1 MTYYDGSKSYVAIS
15 RQDTAGTAET
25 TAAIFIATES
35 WPTLKTSNPNYYA
48 KEFRAAMGGIQN
60 VYRKSNI
67 TSSGDV
73 SAHAYSDWL
82 TYAFYGVLGK
92 TTSAQIG
99 AESAY
104 THAIN
109 ANAAT
114 LPIWTVF
121 TGLDSVNT
129 LKYRDLTMQSI
140 ALSFQPGERIMSTVN
155 FQGGP
160 VDIATG
166 TLGGGATYTDN
177 RPFDY
182 ADVAINLGGSTADC
196 EIESMDL
203 MISRAPFMG
212 KTMCTGNLAW
222 DFNKVIP
229 RDVIAEG
236 SFNMLFI
243 DYEDYELWLGANNAT
258 TVLTDT
264 YDRTA
269 ADQALTITVTS
280 TGNHI
285 GTGTTHDQFVIT
297 VPEII
302 YDDATITPAYGEKV
316 RVTFNWKAVHNATA
330 ETAVAGTGTVKV
342 DIKSEV
348 ADPST

>member
-1 MTYYDGSKSYVAIS
+1 MTYYQGKKSYVGIS
-15 RQDTAGTAET
+15 RQDTAGTVEATPAIYIPTET
-25 TAAIFIATES
+25 
-35 WPTLKTSNPNYYA
+35 WPTLKTSGINYYA

-92 TTSAQIG
+92 TTSAQIA
-99 AESAY
+99 AEGAY

-109 ANAAT
+109 ADAAT

-121 TGLDSVNT
+121 TGLDTVNQ
-129 LKYRDLTMQSI
+129 LRYRDLTMQSI
-140 ALSFQPGERIMSTVN
+140 NLGFQPGERISTSVS

-160 VDIATG
+160 VDIASA
-166 TLGGGATYTDN
+166 TLGASATYTNN

-182 ADVAINLGGSTADC
+182 ADVAVSLGASNSDC

-203 MISRAPFMG
+203 MISRAPYMG
-212 KTMCTGNLAW
+212 KVMCTGNTAW
-222 DFNKVIP
+222 NFNKVIP
-229 RDVIAEG
+229 NDVICEG
-236 SFNMLFI
+236 TFNMLFI

-264 YDRTA
+264 YDRTSS
-269 ADQALTITVTS
+269 DQALTITVTS
-280 TGNHI
+280 TGPVI
-285 GTGTTHDQFVIT
+285 GNAATHDQFIIT
-297 VPEII
+297 VPEIL
-302 YDDATITPAYGEKV
+302 YDDSTITPTWDDKV
-316 RVTFNWKAVHNATA
+316 RVTFAWKAVHNATA
-330 ETAVAGTGTVKV
+330 ESAVAGTGTVKV

-348 ADPST
+348 VDPST